1 MSDKINNNKNEKEK
15 IYEINEISKENNNI
29 YNNNNY
35 FVNKVQKPI
44 FLTNVSP
51 NINIID
57 YKMKLKEIKG
67 LKERKNSLIK
77 KINSVRNKR
86 EEMNEIS
93 FNNISKSNVNINII
107 NNNKKDLNSLEKNL
121 IDKLNEIKEQIK
133 AIDKNDDDN
142 NNLILRN
149 ENKIKLIKK
158 NVKFDESS
166 IKEQLLNYNK
176 ERLKEIENK
185 YLNEQKE
192 ILNRENDLNIEKEL
206 NLRIRKEEEIE
217 LRIKRKLENEKKM
230 EDLRKDLNK
239 IFTSNKNNNG
249 NNLYQKMEKN
259 FIERE
264 NKLIQDARTEKKLKN
279 FFYKQNL
286 NLENEKLDFYINKEN
301 NERRAKEQTEYMK
314 KLWHSRSMML
324 KPYQLITNNNNN
336 NRINQ
341 NEEKI
346 TKIENSEKK
355 DRKQYSK
362 EKVKLPPINE
372 KLKQESE
379 WRKIDI
385 KNLEGKERVN
395 YVKKKYMQKGIKMLN
410 VIQNL
415 DFGKKYILEKNKNR
429 NLSDVKQKEKKID
442 DISFS
447 KANRITNF
455 KLKKIIIKNN
465 KLARSNIN
473 KKRAK
478 DPKEINY
485 LKDLKIKKKENH
497 KWENYFSKKEENKL
511 DTEGL
516 LNISKN
522 IERLDEKIKMN
533 RELMKINGGYE
544 NNEKL
549 GKEVNNCLID
559 SIKGKLAI
567 LDALSFNKE
576 DKEDD

>member
-35 FVNKVQKPI
+35 FVNKVKKPI

-121 IDKLNEIKEQIK
+121 IDKLNEIKKQIK
-133 AIDKNDDDN
+133 AIDKNDNDN

-217 LRIKRKLENEKKM
+217 LRIKRKLENEKKI

-336 NRINQ
+336 KINQ

-355 DRKQYSK
+355 DRKQY
-362 EKVKLPPINE
+362 
-372 KLKQESE
+372 
-379 WRKIDI
+379 
-385 KNLEGKERVN
+385 
-395 YVKKKYMQKGIKMLN
+395 
-410 VIQNL
+410 
-415 DFGKKYILEKNKNR
+415 
-429 NLSDVKQKEKKID
+429 
-442 DISFS
+442 
-447 KANRITNF
+447 
-455 KLKKIIIKNN
+455 
-465 KLARSNIN
+465 
-473 KKRAK
+473 
-478 DPKEINY
+478 
-485 LKDLKIKKKENH
+485 
-497 KWENYFSKKEENKL
+497 
-511 DTEGL
+511 
-516 LNISKN
+516 
-522 IERLDEKIKMN
+522 
-533 RELMKINGGYE
+533 
-544 NNEKL
+544 
-549 GKEVNNCLID
+549 
-559 SIKGKLAI
+559 
-567 LDALSFNKE
+567 
-576 DKEDD
+576 

>member
-57 YKMKLKEIKG
+57 YKMILKEIKG

-133 AIDKNDDDN
+133 AIDKNDNDN

-239 IFTSNKNNNG
+239 IFSSNKNNNN

-336 NRINQ
+336 KINQ

-415 DFGKKYILEKNKNR
+415 DFGKKYILEKKKNR

>member
-35 FVNKVQKPI
+35 FVNKVKKPI

-133 AIDKNDDDN
+133 AIDKNDNDN

-176 ERLKEIENK
+176 ERLREIENK

-217 LRIKRKLENEKKM
+217 LRIKRKLENEKKI

-239 IFTSNKNNNG
+239 IFSSNKNNNN

-336 NRINQ
+336 KINQ

-415 DFGKKYILEKNKNR
+415 DFGKKYILEKKKNR

>member
-133 AIDKNDDDN
+133 AIDKNDNDN

-336 NRINQ
+336 KINQ

-415 DFGKKYILEKNKNR
+415 DFGKKYILEKKKNR

-544 NNEKL
+544 NNEQL

-567 LDALSFNKE
+567 LGALSFNKE

>member
-133 AIDKNDDDN
+133 AIDKNDNDN

-176 ERLKEIENK
+176 ERLREIENK

-239 IFTSNKNNNG
+239 IFSSNKNNNN

-336 NRINQ
+336 KINQ

-415 DFGKKYILEKNKNR
+415 DFGKKYILEKKKNR

-485 LKDLKIKKKENH
+485 LKDLKIKKKEYH

-511 DTEGL
+511 DNEGL

>member
-57 YKMKLKEIKG
+57 YKMILKEIKG

-133 AIDKNDDDN
+133 AIDKNDNDN

-239 IFTSNKNNNG
+239 IFSSNKNNNN

-324 KPYQLITNNNNN
+324 KPYQLITNNNNK
-336 NRINQ
+336 INQ

-415 DFGKKYILEKNKNR
+415 DFGKKYILEKKKNR

>member
-133 AIDKNDDDN
+133 AIDKNDNDN

-336 NRINQ
+336 KINQ

-415 DFGKKYILEKNKNR
+415 DFGKKYILEKKKNR
-429 NLSDVKQKEKKID
+429 NLSDVKQKEKKLD

>member
-1 MSDKINNNKNEKEK
+1 
-15 IYEINEISKENNNI
+15 
-29 YNNNNY
+29 
-35 FVNKVQKPI
+35 
-44 FLTNVSP
+44 
-51 NINIID
+51 
-57 YKMKLKEIKG
+57 
-67 LKERKNSLIK
+67 
-77 KINSVRNKR
+77 
-86 EEMNEIS
+86 
-93 FNNISKSNVNINII
+93 
-107 NNNKKDLNSLEKNL
+107 
-121 IDKLNEIKEQIK
+121 
-133 AIDKNDDDN
+133 
-142 NNLILRN
+142 
-149 ENKIKLIKK
+149 
-158 NVKFDESS
+158 
-166 IKEQLLNYNK
+166 
-176 ERLKEIENK
+176 LKEIENK
-185 YLNEQKE
+185 YKNMQKE
-192 ILNRENDLNIEKEL
+192 LLFKEKILEDKKKE
-206 NLRIRKEEEIE
+206 NLRIRKEEEIK
-217 LRIKRKLENEKKM
+217 LKRKRKNVNEKKM
-230 EDLRKDLNK
+230 EEIKKEIIPNYLN
-239 IFTSNKNNNG
+239 SKNN
-249 NNLYQKMEKN
+249 LFQKMEQN
-259 FIERE
+259 FVE
-264 NKLIQDARTEKKLKN
+264 NEKKLIHNVTTERKSKN
-279 FFYKQNL
+279 IFYKQNNDL
-286 NLENEKLDFYINKEN
+286 EGEKIDFQKHKNNLEE
-301 NERRAKEQTEYMK
+301 RAKEQSENMK

-324 KPYQLITNNNNN
+324 KPYQLITNNNNK
-336 NRINQ
+336 INQ

-429 NLSDVKQKEKKID
+429 NLSDVKQKQKKID

-465 KLARSNIN
+465 KLAKSNIN

-485 LKDLKIKKKENH
+485 LKDLKIKKKEYH

>member
-133 AIDKNDDDN
+133 AIDKNDNDN

-176 ERLKEIENK
+176 ERLREIENK

-336 NRINQ
+336 KINQ

-415 DFGKKYILEKNKNR
+415 DFGKKYILEKKKNR

-485 LKDLKIKKKENH
+485 LKDLKIKKKEYH

-511 DTEGL
+511 DNEGL
-516 LNISKN
+516 LNICKN